1 MLRYTGQPEVA
12 RRNSRSSDGSE
23 DREAP
28 EDPEAQLDRIFH
40 ALADRTRRQLLAQL
54 LIQPGSVTELA
65 APFEMSLPAV
75 SKHIKVLERA
85 GLLVR
90 TVDGR
95 LHRCSLG
102 AGPLQAVA
110 TWLDPY
116 RVFWTDTLDALAR
129 FAEQDAE
136 PGAEPDTE
144 PDEDP

>member
-1 MLRYTGQPEVA
+1 MSEV
-12 RRNSRSSDGSE
+12 
-23 DREAP
+23 P
-28 EDPEAQLDRIFH
+28 EDPEEQLDRIFH

-54 LIQPGSVTELA
+54 LTTPGSVTELA

-85 GLLVR
+85 GLVVR

-136 PGAEPDTE
+136 QGAPHDAEQDAE
-144 PDEDP
+144 QDQDP